1 MNDQQSQ
8 RLSSL
13 CQAFLLLES
22 EQEVLNFLKDLC
34 TPNELNALTERW
46 LICQTL
52 SAGLSYREIHAR
64 TGASL
69 TTVGRVARFLKDES
83 YGGYANLLSK
93 LSTKNIGGEL

>member
-1 MNDQQSQ
+1 MTDQQSD

-13 CQAFLLLES
+13 CQAFLLLKT
-22 EQEVLNFLKDLC
+22 EQEVVNFLKDLC
-34 TPNELNALTERW
+34 TPTELSALTERW
-46 LICQTL
+46 MICQTL
-52 SAGLSYREIHAR
+52 SQGLSYREIHAR

-93 LSTKNIGGEL
+93 LSSKNTGEHV